1 MPGIGPSRRCYIPE
15 TKLSSSE
22 KRAQNRLPIVACT
35 VSGVRKTEMRELII
49 VIAALLCASA
59 STASPVTPRPTK
71 RVMITRIQRC
81 EDMQHQFNHAI
92 SQHAKAK
99 RAAEARA
106 LQKKAQRYC
115 AGKRQAQGIRAYA
128 EALKLLGVQPID
140 R

>member
-1 MPGIGPSRRCYIPE
+1 M
-15 TKLSSSE
+15 
-22 KRAQNRLPIVACT
+22 
-35 VSGVRKTEMRELII
+35 RKILIA
-49 VIAALLCASA
+49 IAAFSCVATA
-59 STASPVTPRPTK
+59 TASPVTPKMARKVT
-71 RVMITRIQRC
+71 ITRVQRC
-81 EDMQHQFNHAI
+81 EDLQRQLSHAI

-128 EALKLLGVQPID
+128 QALKLLGVQPID

>member
-1 MPGIGPSRRCYIPE
+1 
-15 TKLSSSE
+15 
-22 KRAQNRLPIVACT
+22 
-35 VSGVRKTEMRELII
+35 MRTLII
-49 VIAALLCASA
+49 AISALLCAGASA
-59 STASPVTPRPTK
+59 ASPVAPRPPK
-71 RVMITRIQRC
+71 KVMITRIQRC
-81 EDMQHQFNHAI
+81 EDMQHQFSHAI

-128 EALKLLGVQPID
+128 EALKLLGVQPIE